1 MNIITALKKQAEKGN
16 TMILVNGAM
25 VSEEN
30 LRKGLLD
37 AYMYHLKNGVIS
49 PDTPFT
55 EYYADQKKKCLTVK
69 DLISFITQEPE
80 SAAEE
85 EVDQADAPEEVNQAD
100 ASEETK
106 PEAVEEPEAA
116 EEAEETPKK
125 APRRRTA
132 KK

>member
-85 EVDQADAPEEVNQAD
+85 EVDQADAPEE
-100 ASEETK
+100 TK
-106 PEAVEEPEAA
+106 P
-116 EEAEETPKK
+116 EEAEEQVEEKVEEEKAEEPAKK
-125 APRRRTA
+125 TPRRRAA

>member
-25 VSEEN
+25 VSEDN

-37 AYMYHLKNGVIS
+37 AYMYQLKTGVIS
-49 PDTPFT
+49 LDTPFT

-69 DLISFITQEPE
+69 DLISFISQEPAVE
-80 SAAEE
+80 EEVTE
-85 EVDQADAPEEVNQAD
+85 EVDQADAPEE
-100 ASEETK
+100 TK
-106 PEAVEEPEAA
+106 PEEAEEPEAA
-116 EEAEETPKK
+116 EEKTEEPSKK
-125 APRRRTA
+125 TPRRRAA

>member
-69 DLISFITQEPE
+69 DLISFITQESE

-85 EVDQADAPEEVNQAD
+85 EVDQADAP
-100 ASEETK
+100 EETK

-116 EEAEETPKK
+116 EEAEEPAKK
-125 APRRRTA
+125 TPRRRTA

>member
-80 SAAEE
+80 SAADAPE
-85 EVDQADAPEEVNQAD
+85 EVDQADAP
-100 ASEETK
+100 EETK

>member
-80 SAAEE
+80 PESAADAPE
-85 EVDQADAPEEVNQAD
+85 EVDQADAP
-100 ASEETK
+100 EETK

>member
-85 EVDQADAPEEVNQAD
+85 EVNQAD

>member
-16 TMILVNGAM
+16 TMVLANGAM
-25 VSEEN
+25 VSEDN

-37 AYMYHLKNGVIS
+37 AYMYQLKTGVIS

-85 EVDQADAPEEVNQAD
+85 EVDQTDAP
-100 ASEETK
+100 EETK
-106 PEAVEEPEAA
+106 PE
-116 EEAEETPKK
+116 EAEEQVEEKVEEEKAEEPAKK
-125 APRRRTA
+125 TARRRAA